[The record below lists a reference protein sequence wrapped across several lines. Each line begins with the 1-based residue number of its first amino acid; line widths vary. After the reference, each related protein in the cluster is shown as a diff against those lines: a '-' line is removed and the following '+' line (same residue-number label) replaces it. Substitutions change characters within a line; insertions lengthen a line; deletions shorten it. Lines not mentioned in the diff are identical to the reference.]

1 VRVMKR
7 SAIITFACPR
17 CNGTRLEEGKWVKKY
32 IVCDTINKQSYCVGY
47 CKAAESTVL
56 FSTYED
62 RPIGYIC
69 GNCGYVL
76 RLPPRN
82 TGPII
87 TKAKDMYMWLKRRK
101 MLVGCY

>member
-1 VRVMKR
+1 MKR

-17 CNGTRLEEGKWVKKY
+17 CNGTRLEEGTIVEKY
-32 IVCDTINKQSYCVGY
+32 IVCDTINKQSYRIGY

-56 FSTYED
+56 FPIEGSL
-62 RPIGYIC
+62 IGYFC

-87 TKAKDMYMWLKRRK
+87 TKAKDMYMWCMRRKRRK